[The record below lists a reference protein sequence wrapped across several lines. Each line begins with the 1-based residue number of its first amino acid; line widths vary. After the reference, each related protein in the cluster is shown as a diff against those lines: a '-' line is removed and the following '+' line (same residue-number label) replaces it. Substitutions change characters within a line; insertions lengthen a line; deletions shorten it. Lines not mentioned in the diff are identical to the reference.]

1 MYEDNESFHFI
12 SISQG
17 DMKVSDYT
25 NRIIIINVIDEC
37 SSISVQ
43 MHNACEIKRMV

>member
-12 SISQG
+12 SINQG
-17 DMKVSDYT
+17 DMKVSDYIH
-25 NRIIIINVIDEC
+25 RIIIIINVIDEC

-43 MHNACEIKRMV
+43 LHNAC